1 MFDLNKIEALKDKA
15 YGQFQ
20 KSEFDRFSL
29 ERQIARLD
37 DYINFVVCLRH
48 GKWDKDERSLTTG
61 CLISRI
67 SIDHNLIIDDSFVH
81 NGIFIEN
88 SEIFLFG
95 MLEFGEYLVAI
106 KSSVRGGLADL
117 ILGLEKENSDYTQF
131 FGNLP
136 LSYNKNC
143 LLVPPFYPLV
153 PRSFTELYNFVQL
166 QKYDLPTPLRDGFIT
181 LDEKNLKF
189 LDTWKFMD

>member
-1 MFDLNKIEALKDKA
+1 MFDLNKIEASKIKA

-20 KSEFDRFSL
+20 NSEIDRFSL
-29 ERQIARLD
+29 ESQISRLD
-37 DYINFVVCLRH
+37 KFINLVVNLKSGRWN
-48 GKWDKDERSLTTG
+48 KNERSLATG
-61 CLISRI
+61 CLISNVQ
-67 SIDHNLIIDDSFVH
+67 IDQNLIVDDSFVH

-95 MLEFGEYLVAI
+95 MLEFGEYLIAI
-106 KSSVRGGLADL
+106 KSSVRGGIPDI

-166 QKYDLPTPLRDGFIT
+166 QKYELPTPLRDGFIT
-181 LDEKNLKF
+181 LDERNLKF
-189 LDTWKFMD
+189 LDTWKFID